1 VRAPGEQA
9 EDVTQVEASQALMPE
24 NTADDRAS
32 TTDTDQASTM
42 DTDPA
47 SSTDTDRASTM
58 DSITTVPP

>member
-32 TTDTDQASTM
+32 TTDTD
-42 DTDPA
+42 
-47 SSTDTDRASTM
+47 RASTM